1 MKSHN
6 TQKSKEQKK
15 GILIAQVEAEIR
27 DFIIDLLNKNY
38 QIFVASDG
46 WEVKNCF
53 RHFGKRINLVIADL
67 QLPDTDWKKL
77 VFWLREQ
84 NESLPILLIIGD
96 EGKINLERLLALDK
110 IALLR
115 KPFNIKELLEKL
127 HSLID

>member
-1 MKSHN
+1 
-6 TQKSKEQKK
+6 
-15 GILIAQVEAEIR
+15 
-27 DFIIDLLNKNY
+27 
-38 QIFVASDG
+38 
-46 WEVKNCF
+46 
-53 RHFGKRINLVIADL
+53 L
-67 QLPDTDWKKL
+67 QLPDTDWEKL

-84 NESLPILLIIGD
+84 IESLPILLIIGD